1 MVDLKNKTIVLTGAG
16 GGLGSAI
23 AYELST
29 AGAILIMVDR
39 NNDALEHL
47 NQQLGGQHHCL
58 TIDLCDDGQ
67 RQDLVVYCSQ
77 LPNGIDMLINNAGIS
92 DFSLLA
98 NTPAS
103 RIDTVISVNLISPI
117 QLCNALLPLLN
128 AKISAMIVN
137 VGSTFGSIGFPGFSI
152 YASTKFGM
160 RGFTESLRRELADSS
175 ISVKYFAPRAA
186 KTAINN
192 DNVVAMNTELGSK
205 MDTPAEVASQFIQFI
220 QSKRHSYY
228 VGWPEKLFVKINSLL
243 PSLVDKSILKQLPI
257 IKRYL

>member
-1 MVDLKNKTIVLTGAG
+1 MIDLNNKTIVLTGAA

-39 NNDALEHL
+39 DSDKITHL
-47 NQQLGGQHHCL
+47 NEQLGGQHHCL
-58 TIDLCDDGQ
+58 AVDLCDDEQ
-67 RQDLVVYCSQ
+67 RQELVSYCRHLAS
-77 LPNGIDMLINNAGIS
+77 GIDMLINNAGIS

-98 NTPAS
+98 NNTVS
-103 RIDTVISVNLISPI
+103 RIEAVISVNLMSPI
-117 QLCNALLPLLN
+117 QLCNALLPLLQT
-128 AKISAMIVN
+128 KKSATIVN
-137 VGSTFGSIGFPGFSI
+137 VGSTFGSIGFPGFSV
-152 YASTKFGM
+152 YASTKFGI
-160 RGFTESLRRELADSS
+160 RGFTESLRRELADTK

-192 DNVVAMNTELGSK
+192 DKVVAMNTELGSK
-205 MDTPAEVASQFIQFI
+205 MDAPEEVASQFMLFI
-220 QSKRHSYY
+220 QSNAHSYY
-228 VGWPEKLFVKINSLL
+228 VGWPEKLFVKINSIL